1 MCARLFRFRPSF
13 GHGSAGRRKPE
24 HEGTFPRILE
34 RGLAVLRH
42 YYAGFVL
49 MLCEWLES
57 PSPKSTGAFLAD
69 LVAALPAPLRPLL
82 L

>member
-1 MCARLFRFRPSF
+1 
-13 GHGSAGRRKPE
+13 
-24 HEGTFPRILE
+24 
-34 RGLAVLRH
+34 
-42 YYAGFVL
+42 